1 MLLAIDSGNTNVV
14 FAVFSDVGELL
25 GEWRAGTEQNKTDD
39 EFGIWLTQ
47 LLEQDG
53 IDRKDITSAILA
65 TVVPDNL
72 IHLKSL
78 CLKYFDCDALVD

>member
-1 MLLAIDSGNTNVV
+1 MYISINNLENNYMLLAIDSGNTNVV

-53 IDRKDITSAILA
+53 IDSCLLYTS
-65 TVVPDNL
+65 PSPRDRG
-72 IHLKSL
+72 
-78 CLKYFDCDALVD
+78 